1 MPALVVNNEKFE
13 TDKQKANLFLNN
25 LTNFADEIYKYK
37 VSFSCSLSLF
47 VGLTQIIMV
56 IFIFKYFHL

>member
-1 MPALVVNNEKFE
+1 MMPALVVNNEKFE

-37 VSFSCSLSLF
+37 VSFS
-47 VGLTQIIMV
+47 
-56 IFIFKYFHL
+56 